1 MENLFVGSIIT
12 IPNIAEGANIVLST
26 VEHDD
31 KKYALITAVEG
42 DVNVKE
48 STINNITFN
57 ISKSIA
63 ISYNKTTGD
72 ILYDSNE
79 DIIKELV
86 DKMMKK

>member
-31 KKYALITAVEG
+31 KKYALITSVEG
-42 DVNVKE
+42 EVNTKE
-48 STINNITFN
+48 LTINSITFN

-63 ISYNKTTGD
+63 ISYNKSTGD
-72 ILYDSNE
+72 IMYESNE
-79 DIIKELV
+79 DVIKELV